1 MPTAAQ
7 PLDGNY
13 KPITAIVGT
22 TVTASAT
29 AAAAASNSVSLPG
42 VAGQTTYINGFV
54 CTSGVPGAN
63 QIGVVTVTGCQGG
76 TLSFQFPETTGFGG
90 QLIMFFPMPIP
101 ATGPNTA
108 INVNIPAIGSGAVT
122 AVAAYGFQL

>member
-1 MPTAAQ
+1 MPTVAQ

-13 KPITAIVGT
+13 KPITAVVGT

-29 AAAAASNSVSLPG
+29 AAAAASNTVTLPG
-42 VAGQTTYINGFV
+42 VAGATTYINGFV
-54 CTSGVPGAN
+54 CTAGIPGAN

-76 TLSFQFPETTGFGG
+76 TLSFQFPETTGFGA

-108 INVNIPAIGSGAVT
+108 ISVNIPAIGSGAVT
-122 AVAAYGFQL
+122 AAAAYGFQL